1 MIYKTSIKNLTIRT
15 ASKNDAP
22 LIVAFIKKLAK
33 YEKLQD
39 NLKVN
44 KLKIEKTIFASKQA
58 EVLIADLNKKPVGF
72 ALFYKTYSTFLGQAN
87 MHLEDIF
94 VDEEMRKQ
102 GIGTEMFRVL
112 SKIAIKRNYQR
123 FEWTCLT
130 WNTPSLKFYKKLG
143 AKTLNNWLIHRLGP
157 QEMNKLI
164 KKARS

>member
-33 YEKLQD
+33 YEKLLH

-44 KLKIEKTIFASKQA
+44 KVKIEKTIFARKEA
-58 EVLIADLNKKPVGF
+58 EVLIADFNEKPVGF
-72 ALFYKTYSTFLGQAN
+72 ALFFKTYSTFLGQAN

-94 VDEEMRKQ
+94 VNEEMRNK
-102 GIGTEMFRVL
+102 GIGKQMFKVL
-112 SKIAIKRNYQR
+112 SMIALKRNYQR
-123 FEWTCLT
+123 FEWSCLS

-143 AKTLNNWLIHRLGP
+143 AKTLDEWLVHRLGP
-157 QEMNKLI
+157 EEMKKLI
-164 KKARS
+164 LKK

>member
-33 YEKLQD
+33 YEKLID

-44 KLKIEKTIFASKQA
+44 KLKIEKTIFARKEA

-94 VDEEMRKQ
+94 VDEEMRDK
-102 GIGTEMFRVL
+102 GIGKQMFKVL
-112 SKIAIKRNYQR
+112 SMIALKRNYQR
-123 FEWTCLT
+123 FEWSCLS
-130 WNTPSLKFYKKLG
+130 WNKPSLKFYKKLG
-143 AKTLNNWLIHRLGP
+143 AKTLDEWLVHRLGP
-157 QEMNKLI
+157 EEMKKLI
-164 KKARS
+164 LKK

>member
-1 MIYKTSIKNLTIRT
+1 MIYKTSIKNLRIRT

-33 YEKLQD
+33 YEKLID

-44 KLKIEKTIFASKQA
+44 KLKIEKTIFARKEA

-94 VDEEMRKQ
+94 VDEEMRNK
-102 GIGTEMFRVL
+102 GIGKQMFKVL
-112 SKIAIKRNYQR
+112 SMIALKRNYQR
-123 FEWTCLT
+123 FEWSCLS

-143 AKTLNNWLIHRLGP
+143 AKTLDEWLVHRLGP
-157 QEMNKLI
+157 EEMKKLI
-164 KKARS
+164 LKK

>member
-44 KLKIEKTIFASKQA
+44 KLKIEKTIFARKEA
-58 EVLIADLNKKPVGF
+58 EVLIADYNKKSVGF

-94 VDEEMRKQ
+94 VDEEMRNQ
-102 GIGTEMFRVL
+102 GIGKEIFKVL

-123 FEWTCLT
+123 FEWTCLK
-130 WNTPSLKFYKKLG
+130 WNTPSLEFYKKLG
-143 AKTLNNWLIHRLGP
+143 AKTLDDWLVHRLGP
-157 QEMNKLI
+157 DEMKKLTL
-164 KKARS
+164 KK

>member
-15 ASKNDAP
+15 ASKKDSQ

-72 ALFYKTYSTFLGQAN
+72 ALFFKTYSTFLGQAN

-94 VDEEMRKQ
+94 VDEEMRNQ
-102 GIGTEMFRVL
+102 GIGKEMFKVL
-112 SKIAIKRNYQR
+112 SKIAIGRKYQR

-143 AKTLNNWLIHRLGP
+143 AKTLDKWLIHRLGID
-157 QEMNKLI
+157 EMKKLV
-164 KKARS
+164 KKV

>member
-33 YEKLQD
+33 YEKLID

-44 KLKIEKTIFASKQA
+44 KLKIEKTIFARKEA

-94 VDEEMRKQ
+94 VDEEMRNK
-102 GIGTEMFRVL
+102 GIGKQMFKVL
-112 SKIAIKRNYQR
+112 SMIALKRNYQR
-123 FEWTCLT
+123 FEWSCLS
-130 WNTPSLKFYKKLG
+130 WNKPSLKFYKKLG
-143 AKTLNNWLIHRLGP
+143 AKTLDEWLVHRLGP
-157 QEMNKLI
+157 EEMKKLI
-164 KKARS
+164 LKK